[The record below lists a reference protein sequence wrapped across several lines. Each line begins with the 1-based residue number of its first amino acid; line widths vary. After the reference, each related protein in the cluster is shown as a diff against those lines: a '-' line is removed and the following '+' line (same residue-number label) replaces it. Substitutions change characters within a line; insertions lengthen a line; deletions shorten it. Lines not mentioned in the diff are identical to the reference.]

1 MRTLKADL
9 LVTARRPLRRSA
21 WRPDSG
27 RRLCP
32 HQAGGR
38 RSESDAVPPPPG
50 PSEDLA
56 TGLDRLLRA

>member
-38 RSESDAVPPPPG
+38 RSESDAVPRHQ
-50 PSEDLA
+50 A
-56 TGLDRLLRA
+56 RRKTLLQG

>member
-9 LVTARRPLRRSA
+9 LVTAPSA
-21 WRPDSG
+21 PPTVSVASSG
-27 RRLCP
+27 HRLCP

-38 RSESDAVPPPPG
+38 RSESDAVPLPPG